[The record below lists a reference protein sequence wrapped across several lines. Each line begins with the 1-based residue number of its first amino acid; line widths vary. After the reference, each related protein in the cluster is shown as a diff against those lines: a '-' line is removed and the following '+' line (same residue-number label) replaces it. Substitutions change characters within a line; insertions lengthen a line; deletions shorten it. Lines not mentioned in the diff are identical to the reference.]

1 MTVRETA
8 ATDRPMAWAAV
19 ANDRCSATFAYI
31 ASFSKSGSFDIDIA
45 AMMAFSPFY
54 FGSATSVPSLTY
66 FRTSCRWNT
75 IMNRRLAGKVA
86 VVTGGSSGI
95 GLATA
100 ERFVAE
106 GAYVYI
112 TGRRQNQLEAAVK
125 KIGSNVKAVQAD
137 VSNAADL
144 DRLYAQ
150 IKIEK
155 GRLNTVFA
163 NAGVGT
169 FLPLGAITEQQYHE
183 TFDINV
189 KGVILTVQK
198 ALPLLANAGTIV
210 LNASIAASIGMP
222 AFSVYSATKAAVRN
236 LARGWA
242 IDLKDRKI
250 RVNVVSPGVMMTP
263 VFPKLGLTKKQ
274 IKEFV
279 AQMVTQIPLGRTG
292 KPEEIAKAVLFLA
305 SDDSSFVNGAELV
318 VDGGQTQ
325 V

>member
-1 MTVRETA
+1 MPA
-8 ATDRPMAWAAV
+8 
-19 ANDRCSATFAYI
+19 S
-31 ASFSKSGSFDIDIA
+31 ASF
-45 AMMAFSPFY
+45 
-54 FGSATSVPSLTY
+54 
-66 FRTSCRWNT
+66 CR
-75 IMNRRLAGKVA
+75 
-86 VVTGGSSGI
+86 
-95 GLATA
+95 
-100 ERFVAE
+100 F
-106 GAYVYI
+106 
-112 TGRRQNQLEAAVK
+112 
-125 KIGSNVKAVQAD
+125 
-137 VSNAADL
+137 
-144 DRLYAQ
+144 
-150 IKIEK
+150 
-155 GRLNTVFA
+155 
-163 NAGVGT
+163 
-169 FLPLGAITEQQYHE
+169 GAITEQQYHE

-236 LARGWA
+236 LARVWA

-250 RVNVVSPGVMMTP
+250 RVNAVSPDVVMTP

-279 AQMVTQIPLGRTG
+279 TQMVTQIPLGRTG

>member
-1 MTVRETA
+1 
-8 ATDRPMAWAAV
+8 
-19 ANDRCSATFAYI
+19 
-31 ASFSKSGSFDIDIA
+31 
-45 AMMAFSPFY
+45 
-54 FGSATSVPSLTY
+54 
-66 FRTSCRWNT
+66 
-75 IMNRRLAGKVA
+75 MNRKLEGKVA
-86 VVTGGSSGI
+86 LVTGGSSGI

-100 ERFVAE
+100 ERFVTE

-112 TGRRQNQLEAAVK
+112 TGRRQAELDAAVK
-125 KIGSNVKAVQAD
+125 KIGRNVKAVPAD

-150 IKIEK
+150 IKKEK
-155 GRLNTVFA
+155 GRLDTVFA
-163 NAGVGT
+163 NAGVGS

-183 TFDINV
+183 TFDTNV
-189 KGVILTVQK
+189 MGVILTVQK
-198 ALPLLANAGTIV
+198 ALSLLPDAGTIV

-242 IDLKDRKI
+242 TDLKERKI
-250 RVNVVSPGVMMTP
+250 RVNVVSPGVVMTP
-263 VFPKLGLTKKQ
+263 VFPKLGLSDEQ
-274 IKEFV
+274 IKEFLS
-279 AQMVTQIPLGRTG
+279 QMVTQIPLGRTG
-292 KPEEIAKAVLFLA
+292 EPDDIAKAVLFLA